1 MKKITAISFLVIL
14 SLLTIK
20 LITYQK
26 IEVEK
31 AIKAKANKK
40 KIRIAGMGIG
50 ATGDPNN
57 KRNWSAS
64 RLVNPETKMIPKNIR
79 ARELNYAQKLPKN
92 NFMETNWIPRGPYN
106 VGGRTRAMVVDFT
119 NENIS
124 VEKI

>member
-1 MKKITAISFLVIL
+1 MGK
-14 SLLTIK
+14 
-20 LITYQK
+20 Q
-26 IEVEK
+26 VEK
-31 AIKAKANKK
+31 AIKAKAKKK

-92 NFMETNWIPRGPYN
+92 NQQI
-106 VGGRTRAMVVDFT
+106 V
-119 NENIS
+119 
-124 VEKI
+124 